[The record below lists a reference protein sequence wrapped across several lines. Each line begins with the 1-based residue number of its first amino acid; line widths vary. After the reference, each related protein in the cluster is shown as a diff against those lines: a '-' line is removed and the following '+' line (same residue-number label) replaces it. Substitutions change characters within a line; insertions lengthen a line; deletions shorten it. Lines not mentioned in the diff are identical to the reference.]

1 MLKHEWFTE
10 NEIAGTKAMGRKA
23 SFNSFRMCKKIH
35 AGYDHVNDK
44 NRLKLSLF
52 IVKKMST
59 ESSSETY
66 WPNLKYATLLKQLI
80 NERNKRKNTMELK

>member
-1 MLKHEWFTE
+1 MNGSQKMNLQVQKRWVVKLRL
-10 NEIAGTKAMGRKA
+10 IALECAKRYTLV
-23 SFNSFRMCKKIH
+23 
-35 AGYDHVNDK
+35 DHVNDK

-59 ESSSETY
+59 VSSSETY